1 MKTIIIDTNF
11 LLMYEKYKIDIF
23 SEIDRICD
31 FPYEIAVID
40 KTLDELKGKK
50 GEKLARK
57 LLEIKKVKV
66 IKTNK
71 EGSVDKI
78 LKELFFGK
86 ENKEDKNLLTFSKAE
101 NFGKETKDKLL
112 KELNLKNIIIAT
124 NDRKLMKELKMPA
137 IRLKQKKY
145 LILENVL

>member
-1 MKTIIIDTNF
+1 MKTIILDTNF

-31 FPYEIAVID
+31 FPYELAIID
-40 KTLDELKGKK
+40 KTIDELKGKK
-50 GEKLARK
+50 GERIALK

-86 ENKEDKNLLTFSKAE
+86 ET
-101 NFGKETKDKLL
+101 

-124 NDRKLMKELKMPA
+124 NDRLLMKELKMPV

-145 LILENVL
+145 LMIENVL

>member
-1 MKTIIIDTNF
+1 MKTIILDTNF

-31 FPYEIAVID
+31 FPYELAIID
-40 KTLDELKGKK
+40 KTIDELKGKK
-50 GEKLARK
+50 GERIALK

-78 LKELFFGK
+78 LKELFFTK
-86 ENKEDKNLLTFSKAE
+86 E
-101 NFGKETKDKLL
+101 NFGKETP

-124 NDRKLMKELKMPA
+124 NDRLLMKELKMPV

-145 LILENVL
+145 LMIENVL

>member
-1 MKTIIIDTNF
+1 MKTIILDTNF

-31 FPYEIAVID
+31 FPYELAIID
-40 KTLDELKGKK
+40 KTIDELKGKK
-50 GEKLARK
+50 GERIALK

-86 ENKEDKNLLTFSKAE
+86 ET
-101 NFGKETKDKLL
+101 

-124 NDRKLMKELKMPA
+124 NDRGLMKELKMPV

-145 LILENVL
+145 LMIENVL